1 MPNRSNE
8 HSIHRR
14 VAVLVYDGLC
24 AFEFGCCAEIFGLAR
39 PELTTPWYTFST
51 VSEKRRAYRGQ
62 YGTKII
68 ADAGLDALAHAGTI
82 VIPGWTS
89 IDTPV
94 PDAIVRALRKAHAR
108 GARLLSIC
116 SGVVVLA
123 ATGLLDGRRATTHW
137 RYADTVQRRFP
148 TIEID
153 PNVLYVDEGQVLTS
167 AGSAAGLDLCL
178 HLVRR
183 DHGPDIANQVARR
196 LVIPPHREG
205 GQAQFVER
213 PVMRDQRDALSPVLD
228 LMQRQ
233 LDKELPLAAMASK
246 AAMSERT
253 FIRRFKEAT
262 GTTPG
267 NWLTG
272 IRLDHARSLLERSN
286 FSVERVAEKCG
297 FGSGA
302 TLRHHFREK
311 FGTSPV
317 AYRQRFS
324 ASASEHR

>member
-8 HSIHRR
+8 DSIHRR

-62 YGTKII
+62 YGTKIF
-68 ADAGLDALAHAGTI
+68 ADAGLDALARAGTI

-297 FGSGA
+297 LGSGA